1 MPPKKKPKTP
11 PPPRG
16 DQPRRVQAPQVRG
29 TTRSPDELQARHR
42 AILYAIAGSGAV
54 ALIVV
59 VLLIA
64 LGGAGTPSGKKV
76 AKLMTAA
83 GCTFSSN
90 KIVVPNGKTHVA
102 SLTAK
107 FPWTTSPPDGG
118 PHYPLWA
125 VWGFYTEPVNPRM
138 VVHNE
143 EHGGVI
149 LWWGTKTPS
158 ATVKQLRDF
167 YNEQTTATFGTPYA
181 NFGSRIAITA
191 WTGNANSYQR
201 NGDYGEGHIATC
213 LKWNA
218 ATKKAFTAFRNTYR
232 GHGPE
237 GIPLSA
243 DEVGMGPPPQ

>member
-16 DQPRRVQAPQVRG
+16 NQPRRVQAPQVRSN
-29 TTRSPDELQARHR
+29 TRAPDDMGASHR
-42 AILYAIAGSGAV
+42 KILYAVSGSGLV

-59 VLLIA
+59 VLLVV
-64 LGGAGTPSGKKV
+64 LGAGGTPSAKKV
-76 AKLMTAA
+76 ANLMTAA
-83 GCTFSSN
+83 GCTFSAN
-90 KIVVPNGKTHVA
+90 KIVVPGGKTHIA
-102 SLTAK
+102 SLTGK

-118 PHYPLWA
+118 PHYPNWA
-125 VWGFYTEPVNPRM
+125 VWGFYTQPVNPRM

-149 LWWGTKTPS
+149 LWWGTKTPQS
-158 ATVKQLRDF
+158 TVSQLKAF
-167 YNEQTTATFGTPYA
+167 YDEQPTGTFGTPYA

-191 WTGNANSYQR
+191 WTGNSVTYQH
-201 NGDYGEGHIATC
+201 NGDYGEGHIAIC

-218 ATKKAFTAFRNTYR
+218 ATKKAFEAFRNTYR

-243 DEVGMGPPPQ
+243 DQAGMGP

>member
-11 PPPRG
+11 TP
-16 DQPRRVQAPQVRG
+16 PRRVQAPQVRG
-29 TTRSPDELQARHR
+29 NTRPPDDMGARQR
-42 AILYAIAGSGAV
+42 TILYAIAGSGLV
-54 ALIVV
+54 ALVVV
-59 VLLIA
+59 VLVVA
-64 LGGAGTPSGKKV
+64 LGGGGTPSGKAV
-76 AKLMTAA
+76 AKAMTAA

-90 KIVVPNGKTHVA
+90 KTVVPNGKTHIA
-102 SLTAK
+102 RLTGK

-125 VWGFYTEPVNPRM
+125 VWGFYTQPVNPRR

-149 LWWGTKTPS
+149 IWWGTKTPQS
-158 ATVKQLRDF
+158 TVSQLQAF
-167 YNEQTTATFGTPYA
+167 YNEQTTGVLGTPYA

-191 WTGNANSYQR
+191 WTGNSTSYQH
-201 NGDYGEGHIATC
+201 NGDFGEGHIAIC
-213 LKWNA
+213 LNWNA
-218 ATKKAFTAFRNTYR
+218 ATKHAFEVFRNTYR

-243 DEVGMGPPPQ
+243 DQVGMGPQ